1 MLTQLSH
8 VYRWTCLGVG
18 GWVCVCV
25 HACTPERS
33 TSIQNSQVHN
43 IPHACRPAGR
53 VATRGNK
60 DTASSYKDFI
70 PINQGRSS
78 EKAVMVTS
86 SAANTCCSPAVSW
99 ASLPLFP
106 SHSEWFPLN
115 HNNPKSAKTY
125 QSLGKPCLQRASR
138 LAFMALSNSSWYFIQ
153 WQIQFSSYKRFS
165 IPEKILGLIWLS
177 EVSKCTTAILLQRL
191 FCCHIW
197 VSTTDCLTPSPP
209 LPPTSWWQ

>member
-1 MLTQLSH
+1 MTQTQTTRRYLFKACHRALSLGNERGCSVVIAETPTLTQLTR
-8 VYRWTCLGVG
+8 VYRFRLR
-18 GWVCVCV
+18 VCVRARAHTC
-25 HACTPERS
+25 APERL

-43 IPHACRPAGR
+43 IPHAYCSAGR
-53 VATRGNK
+53 VATGGNE

-138 LAFMALSNSSWYFIQ
+138 MAFMALSNSS
-153 WQIQFSSYKRFS
+153 
-165 IPEKILGLIWLS
+165 
-177 EVSKCTTAILLQRL
+177 
-191 FCCHIW
+191 
-197 VSTTDCLTPSPP
+197 
-209 LPPTSWWQ
+209 